1 MSFNQIP
8 PQTMIDEENQL
19 QINGASL
26 NNFEVKNFHL
36 KLFNVKTVCHRADLN
51 SLLLLRDEI
60 IRYQGNPK

>member
-26 NNFEVKNFHL
+26 NNFEVSIF
-36 KLFNVKTVCHRADLN
+36 
-51 SLLLLRDEI
+51 I
-60 IRYQGNPK
+60 